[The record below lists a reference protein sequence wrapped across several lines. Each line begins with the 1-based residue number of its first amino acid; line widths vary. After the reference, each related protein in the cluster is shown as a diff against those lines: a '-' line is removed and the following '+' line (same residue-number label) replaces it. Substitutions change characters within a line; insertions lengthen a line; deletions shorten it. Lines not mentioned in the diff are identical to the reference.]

1 MKKTLIALAALAATG
16 AAFAQSSV
24 TLYGRLDVGYAN
36 QVDSQTFAGVTHEG
50 RKTGITSH
58 NSVSSYWGIMGTED
72 LGGGLKAGFKL
83 EQDLFVATGVTGNS
97 GAASGINAFGA
108 TTNQT
113 SNGAFNRTSLVSLS
127 GGFGTIALGRD
138 YVPTFSLGAATD
150 VFGQSYLTTVG
161 LAATAGSTLDRQFI
175 YTTPNFG
182 GFTGKLSYGNTDAS
196 ITGPAA
202 TAQDGVNRNYSVSGV
217 YSNGPLY
224 VGLGLGNTEAIAAAR
239 GAVGVN
245 TKNEMQ
251 ILGASY
257 DFGSFKLV
265 GNYINAKATV
275 SNLAGETRQTE
286 TNLGVTV
293 PFGAITAIAQIGRN
307 TYTTDMAGN
316 TAGDASG
323 SDWAIG
329 GDYALS
335 KRTTAFLKTGV
346 TNKLDGTL
354 NITAANSLSG
364 AAFAGTGDVKRTVTS
379 IGIRHTF

>member
-1 MKKTLIALAALAATG
+1 MKKTLIALAAVAATS
-16 AAFAQSSV
+16 AFAQSSV
-24 TLYGRLDVGYAN
+24 TLYGRLDAGYAN

-50 RKTGITSH
+50 RKNGITSH

-113 SNGAFNRTSLVSLS
+113 SNGAFNRTSLLSLS
-127 GGFGTIALGRD
+127 GSFGTIAVGRD
-138 YVPTFSLGAATD
+138 YVPTFSLAAATD
-150 VFGQSYLTTVG
+150 VFGQSYSTTVG
-161 LAATAGSTLDRQFI
+161 LAATAGSTIDRQFV
-175 YTTPNFG
+175 YTTPNLS

-202 TAQDGVNRNYSVSGV
+202 TAQDGVNRNVSVTGV

-239 GAVGVN
+239 GAAGVN

-265 GNYINAKATV
+265 GNFISAKATV

-293 PFGAITAIAQIGRN
+293 PFGKITAIAQIGRN

-323 SDWAIG
+323 SDWVIG

-354 NITAANSLSG
+354 NVTAANSLSG
-364 AAFAGTGDVKRTVTS
+364 AAFNGVGDVKRTATS